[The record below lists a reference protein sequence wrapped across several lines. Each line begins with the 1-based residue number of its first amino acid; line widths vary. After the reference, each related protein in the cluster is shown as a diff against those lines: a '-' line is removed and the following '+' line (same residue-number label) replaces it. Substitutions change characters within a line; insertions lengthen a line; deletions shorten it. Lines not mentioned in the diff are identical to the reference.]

1 MNVDDLDRGV
11 LRKEVLFY
19 HQVLEKSLD
28 HLLQAL
34 YALNRTYFP
43 SRKRIEEYIQRLGNK
58 PKNCYERLLGIIEMA
73 ASTNIIVESVKGMKN
88 LEGEVREAFID

>member
-1 MNVDDLDRGV
+1 MNVDNLSRLV

-34 YALNRTYFP
+34 YALNCTYFP
-43 SRKRIEEYIQRLGNK
+43 SWKRKEEYIQRLG
-58 PKNCYERLLGIIEMA
+58 
-73 ASTNIIVESVKGMKN
+73 KN
-88 LEGEVREAFID
+88 LKTVMRGFWELLKWRHLQI